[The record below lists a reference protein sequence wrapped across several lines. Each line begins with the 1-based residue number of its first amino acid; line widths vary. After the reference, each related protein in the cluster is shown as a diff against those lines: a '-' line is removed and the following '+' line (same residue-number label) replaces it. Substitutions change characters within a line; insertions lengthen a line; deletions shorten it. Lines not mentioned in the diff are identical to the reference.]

1 MNLLTRAKFDR
12 ITAWI
17 NQTADGGRCR
27 SNFVLIDVSVD
38 IYFFQEKWTLV
49 SSHQDIW
56 LSAVIRRKKIIY
68 LLFFLSFFILLVRTH
83 LHRYTFIAKITAI
96 YRCKKHSRIS
106 KGANQRNSV
115 LWNAFCSLYH
125 LFAFLSQRD
134 DADVVPWVGSVT
146 FLWLLKLIVFL
157 NNCTIKSSEVD
168 CLLDICYNAIF
179 LEFQVCHT
187 VYDLSVLLTDWFS

>member
-1 MNLLTRAKFDR
+1 MRNSIESLPGSTRWDR
-12 ITAWI
+12 RRR
-17 NQTADGGRCR
+17 QM
-27 SNFVLIDVSVD
+27 SVEFRFGWRFRRY
-38 IYFFQEKWTLV
+38 IFFQEKWTLV

-56 LSAVIRRKKIIY
+56 LHAVIRRKKIIY

-83 LHRYTFIAKITAI
+83 LRRYTFIAKITAI

-115 LWNAFCSLYH
+115 LWNASRSLYH

-134 DADVVPWVGSVT
+134 DAYVVPWVESVT

-168 CLLDICYNAIF
+168 CLLDICYTRF
-179 LEFQVCHT
+179 F
-187 VYDLSVLLTDWFS
+187 